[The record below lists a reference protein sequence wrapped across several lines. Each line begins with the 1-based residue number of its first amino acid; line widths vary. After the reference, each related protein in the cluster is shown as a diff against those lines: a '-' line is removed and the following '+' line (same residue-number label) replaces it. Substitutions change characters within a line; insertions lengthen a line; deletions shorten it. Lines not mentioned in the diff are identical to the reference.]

1 MMVLL
6 PVEEARCCYQIV
18 RCARVVLLLATS
30 ETSLYTNMPRDMIPA
45 YSILQNTAMRCRQQ
59 QQEVILRLFDSFST
73 MGPTLMLKVDYT
85 AMRCRQQQQEAI
97 LR

>member
-18 RCARVVLLLATS
+18 RCERVVLLLATS

-45 YSILQNTAMRCRQQ
+45 YSILQTKSNLET
-59 QQEVILRLFDSFST
+59 EFSW
-73 MGPTLMLKVDYT
+73 PDLLPIRSLLKIDH
-85 AMRCRQQQQEAI
+85 MI
-97 LR
+97 

>member
-18 RCARVVLLLATS
+18 RCERVVLLLATS

-45 YSILQNTAMRCRQQ
+45 YSILQLLPAL
-59 QQEVILRLFDSFST
+59 LRNATVKEESLH
-73 MGPTLMLKVDYT
+73 
-85 AMRCRQQQQEAI
+85 E
-97 LR
+97 

>member
-18 RCARVVLLLATS
+18 RCERVVLLLATS

-45 YSILQNTAMRCRQQ
+45 YSILHVSN
-59 QQEVILRLFDSFST
+59 RLVSEK
-73 MGPTLMLKVDYT
+73 G
-85 AMRCRQQQQEAI
+85 R
-97 LR
+97 